1 MTGQVAFRELFDAG
15 AEPVGSLPGRAA
27 RSSATARGERFCF
40 PRLDDVPE
48 AAAEDAERPDAQSG
62 EAELADALAAAR
74 TEAAAEA
81 EARLRAELSASLEHW
96 RAEALRALCEQLGQA
111 RAAFERLLEQR
122 AGASRDLALALARA
136 LVPRALARA
145 PLADIEAMLCET
157 MARLER
163 YPRLELRLPQELV
176 AQGRSL
182 LDRVAAKTGYPGE
195 LAVSPDVTLGPGD
208 ARLCWHDGAA
218 VRDLA
223 ELEAEALDLVDA
235 WLPAGRLDDRHPT
248 DSGPTKVV
256 PLRPAL
262 SKGSEP

>member
-1 MTGQVAFRELFDAG
+1 MTGHSPFRELFDAG
-15 AEPVGSLPGRAA
+15 AESVGSLPGRAT
-27 RSSATARGERFCF
+27 RSSAEARRERFCF

-48 AAAEDAERPDAQSG
+48 AAAEQEKRPAGQSS
-62 EAELADALAAAR
+62 EAELVEALAAAR
-74 TEAAAEA
+74 TEAAGET
-81 EARLRAELSASLEHW
+81 EARLRAELSASLEH
-96 RAEALRALCEQLGQA
+96 RQAQVLRALCEQLGQA
-111 RAAFERLLEQR
+111 RASFERLLEQR

-136 LVPRALARA
+136 LVPRALAHA
-145 PLADIEAMLCET
+145 PLVDIEAMLCET
-157 MARLER
+157 IARLER

-182 LDRVAAKTGYPGE
+182 LDRVAAETGYPGE

-223 ELEAEALDLVDA
+223 ELEAEARDLVDA